1 MECTKLKSPVKQICF
16 FLLLLLAGVVL
27 AQNPQQ
33 EVWTSLEGHWE
44 GSFIRNN
51 ASQPIGIHFYKKNN
65 DYYSLQVIEEWHPQF
80 GEFELPVSID
90 SLGIISTNTGH
101 GKALLT
107 LDPNNL
113 ELTGYLDKKV
123 PAMYLHLKKVP
134 PPPSPSHRIE
144 EVSIRHK
151 GINLNGHLHLP
162 DRLSGTAIILVGGR
176 GCYAGNTKYNLY
188 AKILRKYGVAVIAY
202 NKRGTGKST
211 GDCNSATIGDL
222 AEDVFAWKQFLEARP
237 ENFQNIGVLGNSAGG
252 WVMVKAQEKADF
264 DFMISIVG
272 PATSVE
278 EQQFQSLE
286 YGAEFYQL
294 SSESKAQIIEY
305 TKLVFSAKAGPKS
318 FGRMQELLVQ
328 AEQQDW
334 KKLLDDTDI
343 PESAEAIDSLWVRR
357 HNYDPEKVLSKF
369 KNPFL
374 AIYGEIDWIVPNKE
388 NISELKQFFSGD
400 RASLL
405 TTSVA
410 HNAEHGT
417 EVEGDNIK
425 LPNNTS
431 YWHFFRISPQVTIE
445 IIDFLSKNKFILTD

>member
-1 MECTKLKSPVKQICF
+1 MKLQLSAIQVFF
-16 FLLLLLAGVVL
+16 FLLLMLPGEVM
-27 AQNPQQ
+27 AQTSQQ
-33 EVWTSLEGHWE
+33 NVWSSLEGHWE

-51 ASQPIGIHFYKKNN
+51 ASQPLKMHFYKKGN

-80 GEFELPVSID
+80 GEFELAVSID

-101 GKALLT
+101 GKAFLT

-123 PAMYLHLKKVP
+123 PAMYVHLKKVAP
-134 PPPSPSHRIE
+134 PPQPNYSIE
-144 EVSIRHK
+144 TVSVRHK
-151 GINLNGHLHLP
+151 GVNLSGHLHLP

-176 GCYAGNTKYNLY
+176 GCYAGSTKYDLY
-188 AKILRKYGVAVIAY
+188 AKILRKYGVAVIAF
-202 NKRGTGKST
+202 NKRGTGEST
-211 GDCNSATIGDL
+211 GDCNTATIGDL
-222 AEDVFAWKQFLEARP
+222 AEDVIAWKKYLETRP
-237 ENFQNIGVLGNSAGG
+237 ENFQNIGVLGSSAGG
-252 WVMVKAQEKADF
+252 WVMVKAQEKANF

-272 PATSVE
+272 PATSVK

-286 YGAEFYQL
+286 YGAAFYQL
-294 SSESKAQIIEY
+294 SPEAKAQIIEY
-305 TKLVFSAKAGPKS
+305 TNLVFSAKANPKT
-318 FGRMQELLVQ
+318 FGRMQELLLQ

-343 PESAEAIDSLWVRR
+343 PASTDAIDSLWVRR

-374 AIYGEIDWIVPNKE
+374 AIYGGIDWIVPYKE
-388 NISELKQFFSGD
+388 NIEELKQFFPGD

-405 TTSVA
+405 TTVVA

-417 EVEGDNIK
+417 EVAGNYIK
-425 LPNNTS
+425 LRNNGS

-445 IIDFLSKNKFILTD
+445 IIKFLEEHQFILRD